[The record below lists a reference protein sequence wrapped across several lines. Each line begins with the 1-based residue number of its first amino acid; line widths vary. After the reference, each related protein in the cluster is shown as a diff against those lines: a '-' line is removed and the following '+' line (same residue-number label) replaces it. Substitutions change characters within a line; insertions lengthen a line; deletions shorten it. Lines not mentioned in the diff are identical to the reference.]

1 MHENERQIFNSLTSM
16 PFILTIAGRTCSK
29 KHNGLK
35 HFRQILRTKMPCLK
49 SGLNKAPAILG
60 DSRRADFFYVL
71 LFKDESKGGLPKTS
85 PVK

>member
-1 MHENERQIFNSLTSM
+1 MHENERQIFNSLTFM
-16 PFILTIAGRTCSK
+16 PFILTIAERTCSK
-29 KHNGLK
+29 KHNSLK
-35 HFRQILRTKMPCLK
+35 HFREILRTKMPWLK
-49 SGLNKAPAILG
+49 AGLNKAPGMPG